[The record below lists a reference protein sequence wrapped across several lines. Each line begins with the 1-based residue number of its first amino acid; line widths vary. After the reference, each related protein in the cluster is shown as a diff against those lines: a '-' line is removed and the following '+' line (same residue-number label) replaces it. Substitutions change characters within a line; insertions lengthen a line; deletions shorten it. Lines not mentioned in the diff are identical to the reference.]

1 MSDKIEDLVR
11 IREEKRKETKDFSKA
26 KKRRLVASAVLNTL
40 VLLPKELH
48 DKLRE
53 YWETIPERVPTEMVM
68 TCVQALK
75 AIEGG
80 KDSTNAYVAV
90 MNSAYGAVSIDS
102 EIEEVHVMPKMSEE
116 EIKSI
121 NDTLNKEF

>member
-48 DKLRE
+48 DKLRK
-53 YWETIPERVPTEMVM
+53 YRDWETGLSKNSRSIVT
-68 TCVQALK
+68 
-75 AIEGG
+75 G
-80 KDSTNAYVAV
+80 KQIGRA
-90 MNSAYGAVSIDS
+90 
-102 EIEEVHVMPKMSEE
+102 HV
-116 EIKSI
+116 
-121 NDTLNKEF
+121 